1 MDQTGS
7 NRTGNQ
13 HSDIVSGI
21 AQQFAETPKQA
32 SNGLDQLI
40 KQAQAIAGQSQPTPA
55 EMLSGIV
62 KTAQLGLGPGKGR
75 GMGAG
80 RGMGQGMGFKNRM
93 RGGGMPMN
101 DLPDRIGE
109 PEPEGECPAEE
120 IQTMLA
126 EALVT
131 ACGHDAEKAKQLIE
145 EVGNLEGSFPD
156 EIEADSGLD
165 EEEEIEDQMM

>member
-1 MDQTGS
+1 
-7 NRTGNQ
+7 
-13 HSDIVSGI
+13 
-21 AQQFAETPKQA
+21 
-32 SNGLDQLI
+32 
-40 KQAQAIAGQSQPTPA
+40 
-55 EMLSGIV
+55 
-62 KTAQLGLGPGKGR
+62 
-75 GMGAG
+75 
-80 RGMGQGMGFKNRM
+80 MGQGMGFKNRM
-93 RGGGMPMN
+93 RGGGMPMD

-156 EIEADSGLD
+156 EIEADAGLD